1 LVSSAVQVQI
11 GAMSPPLTPLARAQS
26 FARRFSLT
34 APILLAPMA
43 GACPPGLAAAV
54 AEAGGL
60 GACGALLMSPAAI
73 TAWAGDFRG
82 LSGGGF
88 QINFWSPQAAPTR
101 DAAHEAR
108 VRRFLAGFAPEP
120 APEAGEVAL
129 PDFAAQ
135 CEAALQV
142 TPVAISSIMGLFEPA
157 YVARLKAAGISWW
170 ATATTLAEA
179 RTAAAAGADAIIA
192 QGMEAGGHRGAFD
205 ATRAQ
210 IDLIGLFALVP
221 AIADAVEVPV
231 IASGAIADGRGV
243 AAALALGASA
253 VQIGTAFLRAPEA
266 GTHRAWADALAHAA
280 PEDTLVSRAFSGRPG
295 RSLATAYARAAT
307 APEAP
312 DPAPYPVQRG
322 LTAPMRAA
330 AAKAGD
336 VERMQAWAGQSAALA
351 RAAPAGEITR
361 EIWAAAR
368 GVLGEA

>member
-1 LVSSAVQVQI
+1 MGVMNALA
-11 GAMSPPLTPLARAQS
+11 PLDRAQA
-26 FARRFSLT
+26 FARRFGLT

-43 GACPPGLAAAV
+43 GSCPPALAAAV

-60 GACGALLMSPAAI
+60 GACGALLMSPEAIAVWAA
-73 TAWAGDFRG
+73 DFRRQ
-82 LSGGGF
+82 SPGGF
-88 QINFWSPQAAPTR
+88 QVNFWIPQAAPAR
-101 DAAHEAR
+101 DAVHEAR
-108 VRRFLAGFAPEP
+108 VRQFLGGFAPEP
-120 APEAGEVAL
+120 APEAGDVVL
-129 PDFAAQ
+129 PNFGAQ
-135 CEAALQV
+135 FEAAV
-142 TPVAISSIMGLFEPA
+142 EASPVAVSSIMGLFEPA
-157 YVARLKAAGISWW
+157 EVARLKGARISWW

-179 RTAAAAGADAIIA
+179 KAAEAAGADAIIA

-210 IDLIGLFALVP
+210 IELVGLFALIP
-221 AIADAVEVPV
+221 AIADAVRIPV

-253 VQIGTAFLRAPEA
+253 AQIGTAFLRAPEA
-266 GTHRAWADALAHAA
+266 GTPPAWADALARAA
-280 PEDTLVSRAFSGRPG
+280 PEDTLVTRAFSGRPG

-307 APEAP
+307 APGAP

-322 LTAPMRAA
+322 LTASLRAT

-351 RAAPAGEITR
+351 RAAPAVEITR

-368 GVLGEA
+368 GLLGGA